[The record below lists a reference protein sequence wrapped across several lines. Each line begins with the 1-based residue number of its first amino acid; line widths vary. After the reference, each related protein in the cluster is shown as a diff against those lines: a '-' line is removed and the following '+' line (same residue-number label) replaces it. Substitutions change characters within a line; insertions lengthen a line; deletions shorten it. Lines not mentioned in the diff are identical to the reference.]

1 MSDKRPNL
9 FTRDD
14 TFFGVC
20 QGIGEDLRIPPDVI
34 RLSFVPVLFLAPP
47 VAIAA
52 YFVLGFGVL
61 VTHWLIREPAAP
73 ASPATKIDAVSDARP
88 IDRAHEDEAMQL
100 AA

>member
-20 QGIGEDLRIPPDVI
+20 QGIGEDLGISPDLV
-34 RLSFVPVLFLAPP
+34 RLAFVPFLFFAPF
-47 VAIAA
+47 VAIAT
-52 YFVLGFGVL
+52 YFAFGL
-61 VTHWLIREPAAP
+61 VVFAVHMLIREPKPVRSAGAA
-73 ASPATKIDAVSDARP
+73 VEHGEVEELR
-88 IDRAHEDEAMQL
+88 L